1 MAGQP
6 PQPDGWPVAVEHP
19 DRSEAMLV
27 TVAVSGGG
35 VATSST
41 RSRRWWHDGV
51 EKHHQIDPNTAA
63 PSTTDLA
70 AVTVIAPSG
79 WQAEAHATAALS
91 RGGVGVVSY
100 LEGHG
105 LHGLA
110 VTAEGAAL
118 RTAGLAH
125 LNLDIGR
132 DVNIDRDGQRIGAQR

>member
-1 MAGQP
+1 MWKSLVPGQ
-6 PQPDGWPVAVEHP
+6 
-19 DRSEAMLV
+19 
-27 TVAVSGGG
+27 TVA
-35 VATSST
+35 
-41 RSRRWWHDGV
+41 RSRATPPKASTTLACGRSSPGPV
-51 EKHHQIDPNTAA
+51 GGHHRIDPNTAA

-79 WQAEAHATAALS
+79 WEVEAHATAALS
-91 RGGVGVVSY
+91 RGRVGVGVVGY
-100 LEGHG
+100 LEGYG

-125 LNLDIGR
+125 LDLDIGR